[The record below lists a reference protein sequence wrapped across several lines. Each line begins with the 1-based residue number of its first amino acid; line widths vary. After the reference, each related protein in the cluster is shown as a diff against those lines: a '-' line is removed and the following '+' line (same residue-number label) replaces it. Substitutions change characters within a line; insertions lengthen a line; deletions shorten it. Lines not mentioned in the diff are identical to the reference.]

1 VWGQPPRGRVNRAK
15 RPERRNAASHNR
27 RATARHLPRAARSAR
42 GGDAAGTVVRVGDK
56 IFALE
61 RPWREWLALWCKVPQ
76 GAREI
81 IIDSEPARFFVPPYF
96 GAKGWIGVGL
106 DEAADWR
113 EVEAFVRR
121 SYRLVAPKRLA
132 GLVG

>member
-1 VWGQPPRGRVNRAK
+1 MPLAVIGSRLRAICLALPEANEELMRRGPSYRVAN
-15 RPERRNAASHNR
+15 
-27 RATARHLPRAARSAR
+27 
-42 GGDAAGTVVRVGDK
+42 K

-61 RPWREWLALWCKVPQ
+61 RAWNDWLALWCKVPH
-76 GAREI
+76 GSRGIMLEA
-81 IIDSEPARFFVPPYF
+81 EPGRFFIPPYF

-113 EVEAFVRR
+113 EVEGFVRR

-132 GLVG
+132 KLMA

>member
-1 VWGQPPRGRVNRAK
+1 MSLDAIGARLRAICLALPEAKEELMRRGPSYRVA
-15 RPERRNAASHNR
+15 
-27 RATARHLPRAARSAR
+27 
-42 GGDAAGTVVRVGDK
+42 DK

-61 RPWREWLALWCKVPQ
+61 RPWNGSLALWCKVPH

-81 IIDSEPARFFVPPYF
+81 MLEAEPARFFIPPYF
-96 GAKGWIGVGL
+96 GPKGWIGVGL
-106 DEAADWR
+106 DDKADWR

-132 GLVG
+132 KLMA

>member
-1 VWGQPPRGRVNRAK
+1 MPLVAIGARLRAICLALPEATEEVMRRGPSYRVA
-15 RPERRNAASHNR
+15 
-27 RATARHLPRAARSAR
+27 
-42 GGDAAGTVVRVGDK
+42 DK

-61 RPWREWLALWCKVPQ
+61 RLQEDRLALWCKVPE
-76 GAREI
+76 GSREI
-81 IIDSEPARFFVPPYF
+81 LLQAEPSRFFIPPYF

-132 GLVG
+132 KLVA

>member
-1 VWGQPPRGRVNRAK
+1 MSPAAIGARLRAICLSLPEATEELMRRGPSYRVADR
-15 RPERRNAASHNR
+15 
-27 RATARHLPRAARSAR
+27 
-42 GGDAAGTVVRVGDK
+42 

-61 RPWREWLALWCKVPQ
+61 RPWNGRLALWCKVPA
-76 GAREI
+76 GSREFMLEA
-81 IIDSEPARFFVPPYF
+81 EPARFFIPPYF

-106 DEAADWR
+106 DDTDDWR

-132 GLVG
+132 KLVE

>member
-1 VWGQPPRGRVNRAK
+1 MPLVAIGARLRAICLAFPEASEEVMRRGPSYRVA
-15 RPERRNAASHNR
+15 
-27 RATARHLPRAARSAR
+27 
-42 GGDAAGTVVRVGDK
+42 DK

-61 RPWREWLALWCKVPQ
+61 RPRDDRLALWCKVPD
-76 GAREI
+76 GSREI
-81 IIDSEPARFFVPPYF
+81 LLQAEPTRFFIPPYF
-96 GAKGWIGVGL
+96 GPKGWIGVGL

-132 GLVG
+132 KLVA